1 MNYPIVNLLKLTN
14 LNQLNQA
21 FKTNYKRVRITT
33 TFDKQ
38 LEYHK
43 MTDFEYIYFKKL
55 MEQQPKGV

>member
-14 LNQLNQA
+14 LNQLNQT
-21 FKTNYKRVRITT
+21 FGTKYKRVRITT

-43 MTDFEYIYFKKL
+43 MTDFEYRYFKKL